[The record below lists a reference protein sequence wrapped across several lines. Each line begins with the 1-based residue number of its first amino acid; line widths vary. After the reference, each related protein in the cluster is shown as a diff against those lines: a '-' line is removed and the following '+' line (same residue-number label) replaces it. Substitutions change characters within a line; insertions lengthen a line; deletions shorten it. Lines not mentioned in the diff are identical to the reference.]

1 MICDPFF
8 VVKMCVGSSEICK
21 RMAVVENRYNGMGQT
36 KLNERAGRVN
46 GAGKNV
52 DHIDRSGRP

>member
-1 MICDPFF
+1 
-8 VVKMCVGSSEICK
+8 VGTGEICK
-21 RMAVVENRYNGMGQT
+21 RVTVVENRDNGMGQR

>member
-1 MICDPFF
+1 MLKMF
-8 VVKMCVGSSEICK
+8 VGTSEICK
-21 RMAVVENRYNGMGQT
+21 RIAVVENGDNGMGQT

>member
-1 MICDPFF
+1 MIFDTFLWSKF
-8 VVKMCVGSSEICK
+8 VGTGEICK
-21 RMAVVENRYNGMGQT
+21 RVKVVENRDNGMGQR

-52 DHIDRSGRP
+52 DHIGRSGRP